1 MGQLVS
7 LLAAMR
13 PRQWTKNF
21 VVFLPMAF
29 TINLAWDPGN
39 VDEVLDVL
47 ASAASAFGLFCL
59 LSSAVYLLND
69 LADAEKDRLH
79 PKKALR
85 GVASGRLSKG
95 LAAFAAMLF
104 VGAALPLGFLVEVS
118 YGWAQLAYV
127 GISVVY
133 IIIVRQLVILDVFAI
148 SAGFIVRAA
157 AGALVISADPSPWLY
172 ICTGLG
178 ALFIGFAKRRQEMLT
193 LKEDGTEHRASLGGY
208 SLPMLDHLITMLMAS
223 TLIAYILYTFTAD
236 NLPPNDA
243 MMFTIPF
250 VAFGIA
256 RYFYLIHAKQAGG
269 NPEDILLKDVPIL
282 LSVVW
287 LAGGN
292 GGHTVGIPGVRW
304 SPTPPPP
311 NHSDAPRGI

>member
-1 MGQLVS
+1 MGQLIS

-39 VDEVLDVL
+39 VDEVLGVL

-95 LAAFAAMLF
+95 LAAFAALLF
-104 VGAALPLGFLVEVS
+104 VGAALPLGFVVEVS
-118 YGWAQLAYV
+118 YGWAQIAYV
-127 GISVVY
+127 SISVVY
-133 IIIVRQLVILDVFAI
+133 IIILRQLVILDVFAI

-157 AGALVISADPSPWLY
+157 AGALAISADPSPWLY

-193 LKEDGTEHRASLGGY
+193 LKDDGTEHRASLGGY

-269 NPEDILLKDVPIL
+269 SPEDILLKDVPIL
-282 LSVVW
+282 LSVVGW
-287 LAGGN
+287 LAA
-292 GGHTVGIPGVRW
+292 TVGILLAYR
-304 SPTPPPP
+304 T
-311 NHSDAPRGI
+311 